1 VFQLT
6 IATSIVYF
14 RDVSEINRH
23 ATIAFP
29 PVDDLKGLILSGGAG
44 TRLRPITHTSAKQ
57 LVPVANKPVL
67 FYGIE
72 ALVDAGVTEIGII
85 IAPETGEEI
94 REAAGDGSAFGAK
107 ITYIVQDKP
116 AGLAHAVL
124 TAEEF
129 IGESPFVMYLGDNLL
144 RDGLRNLV
152 GTFIDDEPNALI
164 LLTPVEDP
172 SSYGVAELDGERI
185 VRLIEKPK
193 DPPSNLA
200 LVGVYLFDSKIFDA
214 ARALE
219 PSWRGELEITE
230 AIQSLIDDGLRVQ
243 SEVVRGWWKD
253 TGQLADMLEANRL
266 VLEELQTRL
275 EGEVDD
281 ASRVEGRVV
290 LEPGA
295 SLTRSVIRG
304 PAVIGAGACIE
315 DAYIGPY
322 TSIGENVH
330 VRRSEVEHSIVLAGS
345 VVEDLGT
352 RMEASLLGRNV
363 KLTRSDGVP
372 KTLRLLVGD
381 NSEIE
386 IV

>member
-1 VFQLT
+1 VQ
-6 IATSIVYF
+6 
-14 RDVSEINRH
+14 
-23 ATIAFP
+23 
-29 PVDDLKGLILSGGAG
+29 DLKGLILSGGAG

-85 IAPETGEEI
+85 IAPETGDEI
-94 REAAGDGSAFGAK
+94 REAAGDGSRFGAE

-124 TAEEF
+124 TAKGF
-129 IGESPFVMYLGDNLL
+129 IGDSPFVMYLGDNLL
-144 RDGLRNLV
+144 RDGLRGLV
-152 GTFIDDEPNALI
+152 ETFRSDGPDALI
-164 LLTPVEDP
+164 LLTPVDDP
-172 SSYGVAELDGERI
+172 QSYGVAELDGEKI

-200 LVGVYLFDSKIFDA
+200 LVGVYLFSPLIFA
-214 ARALE
+214 ASEALQ

-230 AIQSLIDDGLRVQ
+230 AIQGLIDDGKTVQ

-266 VLEELQTRL
+266 VLEEVETKI
-275 EGEVDD
+275 EGEVDE

-290 LEPGA
+290 LEAGA
-295 SLTRSVIRG
+295 SLTRSVVRG
-304 PAVIGAGACIE
+304 PAVIAAGACIE

-322 TSIGENVH
+322 TSIGDGVH
-330 VRRSEVEHSIVLAGS
+330 VRRSEVEHSIILAGS

-381 NSEIE
+381 RSEIE

>member
-1 VFQLT
+1 MD
-6 IATSIVYF
+6 A
-14 RDVSEINRH
+14 
-23 ATIAFP
+23 
-29 PVDDLKGLILSGGAG
+29 LKGLILSGGAG

-72 ALVDAGVTEIGII
+72 ALVAAGITEIGII

-94 REAAGDGSAFGAK
+94 REAAGDGSAFGAA
-107 ITYIVQDKP
+107 ITYILQDRP

-129 IGESPFVMYLGDNLL
+129 IDGSPFIMYLGDNLL
-144 RDGLRNLV
+144 ADGLEGLV
-152 GTFIDDEPNALI
+152 STFRRDEPDALI
-164 LLTPVEDP
+164 LLTPVDDP
-172 SSYGVAELDGERI
+172 EHYGVAELDGERI

-200 LVGVYLFDSKIFDA
+200 LVGVYLFGQPIFDA

-230 AIQSLIDDGLRVQ
+230 AIQSLIDDDHTVQ

-266 VLEELQTRL
+266 VLEDVQERI
-275 EGEVDD
+275 EGDVDGD
-281 ASRVEGRVV
+281 SRVEGRVV
-290 LEPGA
+290 VEKGA
-295 SLTRSVIRG
+295 RLARSVIRG
-304 PAVIGAGACIE
+304 PAVVGAGAEIE

-322 TSIGENVH
+322 TSIGEGVR
-330 VRRSEVEHSIVLAGS
+330 VRRAEIEHSILLAGT

-363 KLTRSDGVP
+363 KLTRSDGMP

-381 NSEIE
+381 SSEIE